1 MADLT
6 WYSREGADSRFLTK
20 QAAQGLATESARA
33 AGDAALGQRIDA
45 VSATAGAALPRAEA
59 AATYATK
66 EALAQAQLG
75 GGSGQAPDLS
85 AYATK
90 SEVQS
95 TYATKGDMQSA
106 DTQINSRIDSLSS
119 TVSAVSSK
127 VDAAPTA
134 DSVTQTART
143 EAASAAQAAVAPA
156 KTALEG
162 RIAPLEEALPKA
174 ATKAELASYQTT
186 EAAQTAA
193 SQAASQVA
201 ETYATKAA
209 LEGYLPKTE
218 AAGVYATKSDLANA
232 QLGGKGEAPDLSH
245 LATKAEMTSA
255 DTALGQRIDSV
266 KATADAAAPQSAL
279 ASYVTSTDAQT
290 TYETKTDAAQ
300 TRQDL
305 SGRIDALSTSVS
317 GAATRSELSSYLTT
331 ASAQSTYATK
341 NEVEAAKPDL
351 STYATKESLG
361 DYLPKSDAESTY
373 AKAADFRQHVAT
385 ADGKF
390 VTRNELT
397 ETYSTKQELRTYAT
411 QATSTFAPASLSG
424 EVASVKETADAALPK
439 DVAATT
445 YATKDELTK
454 AQLAGDGKIPD
465 LSGYVKTA
473 QLGDYARKT
482 DLDSYAKTT
491 ALSAVSTKADA
502 ALPKAEAATTYA
514 TIASVEEAKRVAD
527 AALPAASASATYA
540 TKAEVSAGDSAL
552 GTRIDAVKKTAEAAL
567 TPTAAAAAYATKA
580 EVATARS
587 AADSALSKTE
597 AQSKYAAKA
606 DLAPYATSDSVS
618 STYATKEAL
627 TSATAPIAD
636 LSSKVSALETTV
648 GGKADSSALTPL
660 LPKSEASTTYATK
673 SELETVR
680 SAIPQVPAAPDL
692 SPYQR
697 TTDADSKYA
706 TKEDLAKA
714 QAGGKVDLS
723 GYLTKTDA
731 AGTYATKTRVDT
743 LSTDVSTVSTKAD
756 AALPKAEAASTYA
769 TKAEVQTVSTQV
781 ASAAQ
786 AATAA
791 DTKATQAASKAD
803 TATQKAEAASAKADT
818 AVQPAALETYSK
830 KTEIQTLQDQ
840 IEALIADQK
849 PFKAGQRYSSPVTYY
864 WPDYYNESKGT
875 SKWAKALKAGN
886 TLGLVIL
893 NKDSGNWDQKNEDFG
908 KQAARALS
916 AGAKRCVF
924 YVKTQYGVASLPQAA
939 EARRG
944 VPNPDKY
951 TKEYILGQIAKFVE
965 QYGDVV
971 GGVFLD
977 EVINGWGAQA
987 GRVDWYKDLINTIRS
1002 EYGKGFYIV
1011 VNAGSNMSQQ
1021 MCALDFDTAMMFEQ
1035 DAKKFLNEDPGTPIL
1050 PDHMKAY
1057 PSDKWWAVI
1066 HGVTKDNYRQVFEK
1080 LDTLPIGHAYIT
1092 DGVLVEDPN
1101 RGGQW
1106 EPVGNP
1112 YENPPSEQL
1121 IRLTSSWI
1129 HGTLDLNLTIEDLK
1143 AQIAELKKN
1152 GGGVVKNPFLVLGPN
1167 DPIPAGTANDTV
1179 IIRREG

>member
-1 MADLT
+1 MSDLT

-45 VSATAGAALPRAEA
+45 VSAIAGAALPRVEA
-59 AATYATK
+59 AQTYATK

-75 GGSGQAPDLS
+75 GGGQAPDLS

-90 SEVQS
+90 SE
-95 TYATKGDMQSA
+95 MQSA

-127 VDAAPTA
+127 VDTAPTV
-134 DSVTQTART
+134 DRVNQTART
-143 EAASAAQAAVAPA
+143 EAASAAQAAVAPV

-162 RIAPLEEALPKA
+162 RIASLEEALPKA
-174 ATKAELASYQTT
+174 ATKAELAAYQTT
-186 EAAQTAA
+186 EAATQAARTAA
-193 SQAASQVA
+193 SQVS

-209 LEGYLPKTE
+209 LADYLPKTE

-245 LATKAEMTSA
+245 LATKVEMASA
-255 DTALGQRIDSV
+255 DTALGQRIDAV
-266 KATADAAAPQSAL
+266 KDTADAAAPLSAL
-279 ASYVTSTDAQT
+279 TGYVTTTSASA
-290 TYETKTDAAQ
+290 TYETKTDAASA
-300 TRQDL
+300 RQGL
-305 SGRIDALSTSVS
+305 SGRIDSLSTSVQ
-317 GAATRSELSSYLTT
+317 GAAMKSELADYLPK
-331 ASAQSTYATK
+331 ADAQTTYATK
-341 NEVEAAKPDL
+341 SEVEAAKPDL

-361 DYLPKSDAESTY
+361 DYLSKTDAESTY
-373 AKAADFRQHVAT
+373 AKASDFSQHVAT

-397 ETYSTKQELRTYAT
+397 ETYSTRQELRTYAAS
-411 QATSTFAPASLSG
+411 ATSTFAPASLSG
-424 EVASVKETADAALPK
+424 EVAAVKETADAALPK

-482 DLDSYAKTT
+482 DLDSYAKTA
-491 ALSAVSTKADA
+491 ALSAVATKADA
-502 ALPKAEAATTYA
+502 A
-514 TIASVEEAKRVAD
+514 
-527 AALPAASASATYA
+527 
-540 TKAEVSAGDSAL
+540 
-552 GTRIDAVKKTAEAAL
+552 
-567 TPTAAAAAYATKA
+567 
-580 EVATARS
+580 
-587 AADSALSKTE
+587 
-597 AQSKYAAKA
+597 
-606 DLAPYATSDSVS
+606 
-618 STYATKEAL
+618 
-627 TSATAPIAD
+627 
-636 LSSKVSALETTV
+636 
-648 GGKADSSALTPL
+648 

-673 SELETVR
+673 TELETVR
-680 SAIPQVPAAPDL
+680 SSIPQVPAAPDL

-697 TTDADSKYA
+697 TTDADAKYA
-706 TKEDLAKA
+706 TKADLAKA

-731 AGTYATKTRVDT
+731 ANTYAPKTQVDT
-743 LSTDVSTVSTKAD
+743 LGSSVSAVQAKAD
-756 AALPKAEAASTYA
+756 AALPKTEAAGTYA
-769 TKAEVQTVSTQV
+769 TKTEVQAVSDKA
-781 ASAAQ
+781 ASAEQ
-786 AATAA
+786 RATAA
-791 DTKATQAASKAD
+791 ETKATQAASKAD
-803 TATQKAEAASAKADT
+803 TA
-818 AVQPAALETYSK
+818 VQPEALADYSK
-830 KTEIQTLQDQ
+830 KTEILALQGQ
-840 IEALIADQK
+840 IEALIADQR
-849 PFKAGQRYSSPVTYY
+849 PFKPGQRYSSPVTYY
-864 WPDYYNESKGT
+864 WPDYYNESRGT
-875 SKWAKALKAGN
+875 SKWAKALKAGD

-893 NKDSGNWDQKNEDFG
+893 NKDSGNWDEKNEDFG

-924 YVKTQYGVASLPQAA
+924 YVKTQYGVASLPPQA

-951 TKEYILGQIAKFVE
+951 TKGYILGQIAQFTE

-987 GRVDWYKDLINTIRS
+987 GRVDWYKDLINTIRN
-1002 EYGKGFYIV
+1002 EYGRGFYIV

-1021 MCALDFDTAMMFEQ
+1021 MCSLDFDTAMMFEQ
-1035 DAKKFLNEDPGTPIL
+1035 DAKKFLNEDAGTPIL

-1057 PSDKWWAVI
+1057 PSDRWWAVI

-1121 IRLTSSWI
+1121 IKLTSSWI

-1143 AQIAELKKN
+1143 AQIEELKK
-1152 GGGVVKNPFLVLGPN
+1152 GGAGAGKNPFLVLGPN